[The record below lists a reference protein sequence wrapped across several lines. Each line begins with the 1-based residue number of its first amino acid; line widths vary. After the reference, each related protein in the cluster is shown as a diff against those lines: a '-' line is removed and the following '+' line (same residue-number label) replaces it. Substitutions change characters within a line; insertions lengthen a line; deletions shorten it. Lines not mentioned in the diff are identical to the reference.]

1 MVDLH
6 IHTNNSDGEYST
18 KEIIE
23 MLKQKNIEI
32 FSITDH
38 DNINSCIELENIDLP
53 KSMIYIPGIEFSSIN
68 EIYNCHI
75 LGYNIDY
82 KNNNLIKECDIIRKR
97 RLDKIK
103 VIINHLENNYEIYIT
118 EQEKKQIFDKKGT
131 TGRFDICKILMEREY
146 GKKQEIY
153 EKYLSNIEGIKT
165 HRSNIETI
173 TDIIKQ
179 ANGVSSLAHPKEIE
193 EDYKVNIED
202 IIEEFIEKG
211 INGIE
216 IYNTKHTLND
226 VKRYIE
232 IAKKYNL
239 LMTGGSDFHGISHP
253 ERELGKTTQQKIK
266 IYSSNLK
273 LH

>member
-1 MVDLH
+1 MVDMH

-18 KEIIE
+18 IEIVE
-23 MLKQKNIEI
+23 MLKKLDVEL

-38 DNINSCIELENIDLP
+38 DNVDSCLELEKIDLQD
-53 KSMIYIPGIEFSSIN
+53 KIRYIPGIEFSAIN
-68 EIYNCHI
+68 RIYNCHI

-82 KNNNLIKECDIIRKR
+82 KNINLINECETIKKR
-97 RLDKIK
+97 RQKKIK
-103 VIINHLENNYEIYIT
+103 IIINHLEKNNNIFLT
-118 EQEKKQIFDKKGT
+118 EQEKERIFNKKGT
-131 TGRFDICKILMEREY
+131 TGRFDLCKILMERGY

-153 EKYLSNIEGIKT
+153 EKYLSNIEGVKT
-165 HRSNIETI
+165 HRSNIEDI
-173 TDIIKQ
+173 TKIIKTS
-179 ANGVSSLAHPKEIE
+179 NGISVLAHPKEIE
-193 EDYKVNIED
+193 EDYKVNIEN

-216 IYNTKHTLND
+216 AYNSVHELKD
-226 VKRYIE
+226 VKRYLQ

-239 LMTGGSDFHGISHP
+239 LITGGSDFHGISHP
-253 ERELGKTTQQKIK
+253 ERILGTTTTQKIK